1 MMAEVCTSGS
11 FQACNGERWVHVY
24 TADDERLWS
33 INAKTGREVW
43 TVRDFAARLLTRDVQ
58 DPKQMSQGAGGR
70 GGAACPGSNPLFCDG
85 FESGGTGGWL
95 RVSQGRDVSD
105 YIWRGDKLL
114 GAAYVTGGGARHFA
128 VDHLG
133 TVRLVVSDVD
143 PQVVAQPNYY
153 PFGREVT
160 TTTQIEEPMKFT
172 GHERDAFD
180 TLPVGDDVD
189 YMHARFRSPV
199 TGRFLAVDQFEPW
212 TLQFGDSQERRRFQ
226 EHVSRP
232 QAWNRY
238 SYVLG
243 NPMTFVDPD
252 GEAFQAVMD
261 APLVLKSGSLILTGE
276 AAVAAT
282 GAALTGGA
290 VVLAGGVGYAIGT
303 GINEIP
309 GVSESIQEGLGAVIS
324 FFADNTKTRLGQVE
338 GLINSAAIELA
349 KIGSAGG
356 PDKDPAGKH
365 HKKEIKAMLQ
375 KALQKAKRLPTKL
388 RETTSKRILEL
399 AEKAGVSL

>member
-1 MMAEVCTSGS
+1 MMAEVCTSGA
-11 FQACNGERWVHVY
+11 FVACNGERWVHIY

-33 INAKTGREVW
+33 LNAKTGREVW

-85 FESGGTGGWL
+85 FESGGTGGWS

-189 YMHARFRSPV
+189 YLHARFRSPV
-199 TGRFLAVDQFEPW
+199 TGRFLSVDP
-212 TLQFGDSQERRRFQ
+212 SSRSVNRF
-226 EHVSRP
+226 SP
-232 QAWNRY
+232 QSWNRY
-238 SYVLG
+238 AYAYG
-243 NPMTFVDPD
+243 NPMGFVDPD
-252 GEAFQAVMD
+252 GKSPVKY
-261 APLVLKSGSLILTGE
+261 LV
-276 AAVAAT
+276 VAHCTAIR
-282 GAALTGGA
+282 LERFHGA
-290 VVLAGGVGYAIGT
+290 VPRTCSKPSRWPVTALSPKEGGW
-303 GINEIP
+303 
-309 GVSESIQEGLGAVIS
+309 VSRCG
-324 FFADNTKTRLGQVE
+324 R
-338 GLINSAAIELA
+338 
-349 KIGSAGG
+349 
-356 PDKDPAGKH
+356 
-365 HKKEIKAMLQ
+365 
-375 KALQKAKRLPTKL
+375 
-388 RETTSKRILEL
+388 
-399 AEKAGVSL
+399 